1 MARHA
6 LALLVGLTR
15 HNATQL
21 LEQHKELASLVNGAA
36 ASYESSGR
44 NHVTPWFLALLLLGC
59 PCFLGY
65 QVCSC
70 RLTWVRSSSIRACQ
84 SHKGCVMAGLVV
96 GSDSKKTSPSKLQA
110 LGPSINIMDKWA
122 RVYLAR
128 LCAALLYADWSSTAE
143 FAKGPGA
150 PFWRMLTLL
159 ATRCITKPASLS

>member
-1 MARHA
+1 MLHSCWSSTRSWQA
-6 LALLVGLTR
+6 LSMELQPPTSLLVGSM
-15 HNATQL
+15 
-21 LEQHKELASLVNGAA
+21 SLRGFWPFCCWDVPVSWGIRFVRA
-36 ASYESSGR
+36 
-44 NHVTPWFLALLLLGC
+44 V
-59 PCFLGY
+59 
-65 QVCSC
+65 
-70 RLTWVRSSSIRACQ
+70 LTWVHSSSIETRQ

>member
-1 MARHA
+1 
-6 LALLVGLTR
+6 
-15 HNATQL
+15 
-21 LEQHKELASLVNGAA
+21 
-36 ASYESSGR
+36 
-44 NHVTPWFLALLLLGC
+44 
-59 PCFLGY
+59 
-65 QVCSC
+65 
-70 RLTWVRSSSIRACQ
+70 
-84 SHKGCVMAGLVV
+84 MAGLVV

-159 ATRCITKPASLS
+159 ATRCITKPASLSYFFLGGSAMWAGEEHSWRWCALVV